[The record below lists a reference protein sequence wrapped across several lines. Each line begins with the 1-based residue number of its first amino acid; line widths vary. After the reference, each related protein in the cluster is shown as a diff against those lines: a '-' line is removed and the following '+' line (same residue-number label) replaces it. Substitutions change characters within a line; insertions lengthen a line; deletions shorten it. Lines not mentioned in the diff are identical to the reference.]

1 MEGLELPRLLLI
13 AIVLALG
20 SLVEKLLAGGLLE
33 LLVNAV
39 ELVAIEVDNIVMGDI
54 FYIVELYVIMMI
66 DVVSNWWTKA
76 LSVLGEH

>member
-1 MEGLELPRLLLI
+1 M
-13 AIVLALG
+13 
-20 SLVEKLLAGGLLE
+20 EKLLAGGLLE